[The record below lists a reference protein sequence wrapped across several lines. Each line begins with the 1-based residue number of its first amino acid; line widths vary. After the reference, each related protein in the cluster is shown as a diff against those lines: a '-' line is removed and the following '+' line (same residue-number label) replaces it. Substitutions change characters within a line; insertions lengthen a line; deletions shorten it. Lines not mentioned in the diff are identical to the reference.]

1 MIYDYDELQEAVEFF
16 GLIGLENQ
24 KKIKQIYLKLSKQY
38 HPDISQNDQKK
49 FQQLNKYYKI
59 LNHYIDN
66 FQFRFTKEE
75 FEDQYP
81 FAHAKEKQ
89 MYGAI

>member
-38 HPDISQNDQKK
+38 HPDTSQNDQKK
-49 FQQLNKYYKI
+49 FNNSINIIKS
-59 LNHYIDN
+59 
-66 FQFRFTKEE
+66 
-75 FEDQYP
+75 
-81 FAHAKEKQ
+81 
-89 MYGAI
+89 